1 MIAPEKNICKIL
13 LLFLLTATC
22 TTAPAQK
29 KLALE
34 PEKWAMLL
42 SADKQNQVNS
52 LGSLTQQ
59 LVKADSTRAFQFLDS
74 LETSKHAKGYYFI
87 MYFSMVKA
95 DFLYMR
101 FGDYDKY
108 KNRSAAGLK
117 PLKEQLEKLYS
128 DALDAAYHTERDIL
142 IGWVNFYSAR
152 RMLHFGETSWAVM
165 HSKNGVDL
173 FEKINYPVEPPVYTE
188 LADLLYRVR
197 EYDESILYAK
207 KGIEA
212 WKQLNYEKEYKD
224 PYKYRVKALNTIGN
238 NFYQKKLNDSAIE
251 YFRKALLAALANN
264 DSLLTGEVMGNIG
277 RIVYAQNNFDSA
289 LKLFQTDYQRHKNI
303 KIYNEAADAAV
314 WMAKTKLSKGDNA
327 AALTDAKEALR
338 LLQHWPTAPYL
349 REAYFTLAQVYTE
362 MRNYDSAFYYT
373 EHYRVLNDSIE
384 KEVATSSL
392 AISKARLNDEV
403 SRYNIEKINKEK
415 REQIFTRNI
424 IIAGIVVLSV
434 IALLIINRG
443 RLKHK
448 MAVEK
453 SEQEKM
459 LMEQEVDSA
468 KEQMQIFTRRII
480 EKTNLI
486 EKLAI
491 QIKDRQ
497 ATEEQASIMEDLMQ
511 HTILTEADWMKF
523 KNLFEKIYPFFF
535 QQLKEKAPDITI
547 AEQRM
552 AALTRLQLTTR
563 QMASMQ
569 GVSTDSVHKTRQR
582 LRQRLG
588 VSNETNL
595 EEYLGTVNAGLQRDF
610 HVNPQRPENNT

>member
-1 MIAPEKNICKIL
+1 MKASERNIFRIIL
-13 LLFLLTATC
+13 FALLAATC
-22 TTAPAQK
+22 ITTTAQK
-29 KLALE
+29 KLGLDAE
-34 PEKWAMLL
+34 QWAMLL
-42 SADKQNQVNS
+42 SANKQNEVNS

-59 LVKADSTRAFQFLDS
+59 LVKADSARAFQFLDS
-74 LETSKHAKGYYFI
+74 LETSKHAKGYYFR

-95 DFLYMR
+95 DFLYAR
-101 FGDYDKY
+101 FGSYDKY
-108 KNRSAAGLK
+108 KDRSSPELK
-117 PLKEQLEKLYS
+117 PLKEQLEKLYT
-128 DALDAAYHTERDIL
+128 DALDAAYHTEADL
-142 IGWVNFYSAR
+142 YIGWVNFYSAR
-152 RMLHFGETSWAVM
+152 KMLHFGETSWAVM

-173 FEKINYPVEPPVYTE
+173 FEKIKYPVEPPVYTE

-197 EYDESILYAK
+197 EYDESIVYAK

-212 WKQLNYEKEYKD
+212 WKQLNYEKEYET
-224 PYKYRVKALNTIGN
+224 PYKFRVKALNTIGN
-238 NFYQKKLNDSAIE
+238 SFYQKKLNDSAIV
-251 YFRKALLAALANN
+251 YFSKALLAATGNK
-264 DSLLTGEVMGNIG
+264 DSLLTGEVLGNIG

-289 LKLFQTDYQRHKNI
+289 LKLFQTDYQRNKNNNI
-303 KIYNEAADAAV
+303 NNEAADAAV
-314 WMAKTKLSKGDNA
+314 WIAKTKLSKGNSA
-327 AALTDAKEALR
+327 VALTEVKEALR
-338 LLQHWPTAPYL
+338 LLQLWPNAPYL
-349 REAYFTLAQVYTE
+349 RDAYFTLAQIYRA
-362 MRNYDSAFYYT
+362 MRKYDSAFYYT
-373 EHYRVLNDSIE
+373 DHYRVLNDSIE

-424 IIAGIVVLSV
+424 IIAGIVVLSL

-453 SEQEKM
+453 SEQEKR
-459 LMEQEVDSA
+459 LMEQEIHSA
-468 KEQMQIFTRRII
+468 KEQMQIFTGSII

-486 EKLAI
+486 EKLEL

-511 HTILTEADWMKF
+511 HTILTEEDWMKF

-552 AALTRLQLTTR
+552 ASLTRLQLTTR
-563 QMASMQ
+563 QMASML
-569 GVSTDSVHKTRQR
+569 GISPDSVHKTRQR

-588 VSNETNL
+588 ISNETNL
-595 EEYLGTVNAGLQRDF
+595 EEYLGTV
-610 HVNPQRPENNT
+610 

>member
-1 MIAPEKNICKIL
+1 MITSEKNVCRIL
-13 LLFLLTATC
+13 LFFLLTATC
-22 TTAPAQK
+22 INALAQK
-29 KLALE
+29 KLGLE
-34 PEKWAMLL
+34 SDQWAMLL
-42 SADKQNQVNS
+42 SADKTNEVNS

-59 LVKADSTRAFQFLDS
+59 LVKSDPTRAFQFLDS

-95 DFLYMR
+95 DFLYMK

-108 KNRSAAGLK
+108 KNRSAAELK

-128 DALDAAYHTERDIL
+128 DALDAAYHTEREIL

-165 HSKNGVDL
+165 HSKNGVDI

-197 EYDESILYAK
+197 EYDESIVYAK

-212 WKQLNYEKEYKD
+212 WKQLDYEKEYEA
-224 PYKYRVKALNTIGN
+224 PYKFRVKALNTIGN
-238 NFYQKKLNDSAIE
+238 SFCQKKLNDSAIV
-251 YFRKALLAALANN
+251 YFSKALLAATGKN
-264 DSLLTGEVMGNIG
+264 DSLLTGEVLGNIG
-277 RIVYAQNNFDSA
+277 RIVCAQNNFDSA
-289 LKLFQTDYQRHKNI
+289 LKLFQTDYERNYNKN
-303 KIYNEAADAAV
+303 IYNEAAQAVV
-314 WMAKTKLSKGDNA
+314 WMAKTKLSKGNSA
-327 AALTDAKEALR
+327 AALTDTKEALR
-338 LLQHWPTAPYL
+338 LLQLWPTNPYL
-349 REAYFTLAQVYTE
+349 RDAYLTLTQIYRA
-362 MRNYDSAFYYT
+362 RKNYDSAFYYNDL
-373 EHYRVLNDSIE
+373 YSVLNDSIE

-424 IIAGIVVLSV
+424 IIAGIVVLSL

-459 LMEQEVDSA
+459 LMEQEIQSA
-468 KEQMQIFTRRII
+468 KEQMQTFTRSII
-480 EKTNLI
+480 EKTDLI
-486 EKLAI
+486 EKLEL
-491 QIKDRQ
+491 QIKDKQ
-497 ATEEQASIMEDLMQ
+497 ATKEQASIMEDLMQ
-511 HTILTEADWMKF
+511 HSILTEDEWMKF
-523 KNLFEKIYPFFF
+523 KRLFEKIYPFFF

-552 AALTRLQLTTR
+552 ASLTRLQLTTR
-563 QMASMQ
+563 QMASML
-569 GVSTDSVHKTRQR
+569 GISPDSVHKTRQR

-588 VSNETNL
+588 ISNETNL
-595 EEYLGTVNAGLQRDF
+595 EEFLSGI
-610 HVNPQRPENNT
+610 